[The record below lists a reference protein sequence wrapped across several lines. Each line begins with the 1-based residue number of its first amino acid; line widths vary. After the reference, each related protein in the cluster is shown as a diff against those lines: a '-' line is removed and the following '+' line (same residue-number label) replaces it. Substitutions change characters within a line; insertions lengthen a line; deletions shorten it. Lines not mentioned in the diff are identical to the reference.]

1 MTHMTRFCLI
11 LQAISC
17 TTNLL
22 KQFPA
27 SNSEKLTNE
36 IQAAFIKIANE
47 ISNEAFVIN
56 SATVQQAK
64 LLTEYCNINK
74 MLLSSYQINPVL
86 TFDQSISEL
95 LRSFMNM
102 PQIAERFTHL
112 DTLTLNKI
120 KKALF
125 LDSSLV
131 EPVDVTNGNGKISKA
146 IVIFKLLEDLKL
158 GTCKEKLGF
167 NNKPYTVFLKV
178 KHSDAKQ
185 DPQIG
190 QTVIELG
197 FDLKLFL

>member
-102 PQIAERFTHL
+102 SQIAERFTHL
-112 DTLTLNKI
+112 DTFTLNKS
-120 KKALF
+120 KKHYF
-125 LDSSLV
+125 
-131 EPVDVTNGNGKISKA
+131 
-146 IVIFKLLEDLKL
+146 
-158 GTCKEKLGF
+158 
-167 NNKPYTVFLKV
+167 
-178 KHSDAKQ
+178 
-185 DPQIG
+185 
-190 QTVIELG
+190 
-197 FDLKLFL
+197 